1 MRKQIIVAAA
11 LAFSSLVAFA
21 APQTFSLAGDRHS
34 ATVESVTAVETFTG
48 RTSKVTG
55 QIRFDPVAKTG
66 SGVITV
72 NGASLETGNRSRDG
86 HMRSAQWL
94 NFDQFPEIK
103 FETVSVK
110 HLQGDEYEV
119 AGKISLRG
127 QTKDLVT
134 RATLRLLP
142 ASEQT
147 RSLGFQ
153 GDVVNLRSNFQLKLS
168 DFGVQRLGRTAQ
180 TVSDTLNVQINV
192 FGSNR

>member
-1 MRKQIIVAAA
+1 MRKQAVVAVLA
-11 LAFSSLVAFA
+11 LSSLVAFA
-21 APQTFSLAGDRHS
+21 SPQTFSLAGDRHS

-48 RTSKVTG
+48 RTNKVTG

-72 NGASLETGNRSRDG
+72 NGASLETGNRTRDG

-94 NFDQFPEIK
+94 NFEQFPEIK
-103 FETVSVK
+103 FETISVK
-110 HLQGDEYEV
+110 HLQGDAYEV
-119 AGKISLRG
+119 NGKISLRG

-147 RSLGFQ
+147 RSLGFE

-168 DFGVQRLGRTAQ
+168 DFGVQRTGRAAQ
-180 TVSDTLNVQINV
+180 TVSDTLSVQINV
-192 FGSNR
+192 FGSNK

>member
-1 MRKQIIVAAA
+1 MRKQAIFAAT
-11 LAFSSLVAFA
+11 LAFSSLLAFA
-21 APQTFSLAGDRHS
+21 SPQTFSLAGDRHS

-48 RTSKVTG
+48 RTNKVTG
-55 QIRFDPVAKTG
+55 QIRFDPVTKTG

-72 NGASLETGNRSRDG
+72 NGASLETGNRVRDG

-119 AGKISLRG
+119 IGKISLRG

-147 RSLGFQ
+147 RSLGFE

-180 TVSDTLNVQINV
+180 TVSDSLNVQINV
-192 FGSNR
+192 FGSNK